1 MFLCFHTLE
10 HLGNAEAVCAPR
22 LLWQCTRNSGVS
34 SKVVGMTSP
43 TSTPAIRVLEAGLA
57 CCGVEAGAVDVIDQ
71 ALESVLVASHRDSLA
86 HILVVAGTVTH
97 ALADTVR
104 AAYEGLAEPRVVIAF
119 GACAI
124 TGGPYWDSYSVIPG
138 ADHLVPVD
146 FHVPGCPPTPQDLA
160 RALNAAVVKVHA
172 SKGQVTQVGPV

>member
-1 MFLCFHTLE
+1 
-10 HLGNAEAVCAPR
+10 
-22 LLWQCTRNSGVS
+22 
-34 SKVVGMTSP
+34 MTNQ
-43 TSTPAIRVLEAGLA
+43 TATPVIRVLEAGLA
-57 CCGVEAGAVDVIDQ
+57 CCGVEAGAVDVVDQ
-71 ALESVLVASHRDSLA
+71 ALESVLVEASTQSLA

-104 AAYEGLAEPRVVIAF
+104 AAYEGLAEPRVVVAF

-138 ADHLVPVD
+138 ADHVVPVD

-160 RALNAAVVKVHA
+160 RALSVAVEKVLAASGSLTLESSAAADEVSPA
-172 SKGQVTQVGPV
+172 

>member
-1 MFLCFHTLE
+1 M
-10 HLGNAEAVCAPR
+10 
-22 LLWQCTRNSGVS
+22 S
-34 SKVVGMTSP
+34 SKVVGMTNQ
-43 TSTPAIRVLEAGLA
+43 TSAPVIRVIEAGLA
-57 CCGVEAGAVDVIDQ
+57 CCGVEAGAVDVVDQ
-71 ALESVLVASHRDSLA
+71 ALESVLVDGKAGSQGNVLP

-104 AAYEGLAEPRVVIAF
+104 KAYDDLAQPRVVIAF

-124 TGGPYWDSYSVIPG
+124 TGGPYWDSYSVIHG

-160 RALNAAVVKVHA
+160 RALTAAVEKVTA
-172 SKGQVTQVGPV
+172 AGDVGQS